1 MAIKESTKQIIAESG
16 FDVNA
21 AVELSEVEKLTKDMK
36 TKIIEIGYVSRSEL
50 KAVYNTY
57 MQVQDMRIALT
68 EQIRS
73 IENGNTEDSD
83 LSITILRWTLKNM
96 ASIEKS
102 LLKSLTIVCE
112 NNEVGRWLLATT
124 GIGPSLAA
132 GCLAYFDV
140 RGKEYA
146 TQFHSYAGLND
157 NNRPWRGKE
166 EITKIVND
174 IVGSSKV
181 ITDDHVA
188 LIAAK
193 TQWSYSH
200 IRDRAWDDKKEKWS
214 KANIISACSMVPY
227 NKELKSFCYL
237 LGEQFHWNCNNDQS
251 LYGTLFSERKAL
263 EEKRN
268 AEGAFSDQASNKLDK
283 LISKDTNAYKAYS
296 EGKLPAAHINNRA
309 KRWAVKIFISHLFEE
324 MYRVEYGEKP
334 PRYYALDKLE
344 GMHNKLILPEVPF
357 TPVNGEPMD
366 EPNIPANYKP
376 KKEEKI
382 KYECDCG
389 GTKAVKYSP
398 IKCKNCGSRLHKIE
412 E

>member
-102 LLKSLTIVCE
+102 LLRSLTIVCE

-140 RGKEYA
+140 RGKEYS

-174 IVGSSKV
+174 IVGSSKT

-296 EGKLPAAHINNRA
+296 EGKLPTAHINNRA

-334 PRYYALDKLE
+334 PRYYSLEKLE

-366 EPNIPANYKP
+366 EPNIPANHKP
-376 KKEEKI
+376 KKEEKP